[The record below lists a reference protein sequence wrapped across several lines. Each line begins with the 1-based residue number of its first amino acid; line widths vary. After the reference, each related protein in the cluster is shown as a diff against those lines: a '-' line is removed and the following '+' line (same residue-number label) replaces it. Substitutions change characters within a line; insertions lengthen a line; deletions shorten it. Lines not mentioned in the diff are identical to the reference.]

1 MYTDPYKHGLL
12 FTYRFLGGLLF
23 GGRGLCAYSAAWYL
37 CCKPVGEA
45 VPGGVVDGS
54 PPIGVQGRSPGRG
67 SEGRSPPEA
76 EAL

>member
-1 MYTDPYKHGLL
+1 VRTQQ
-12 FTYRFLGGLLF
+12 
-23 GGRGLCAYSAAWYL
+23 RGICVVNQW
-37 CCKPVGEA
+37 GEA